1 MEQKPPPGNSHTV
14 SPTALDT
21 DVRSLATTPP
31 RSPEGQSLCFGPF
44 HLLVAQRLL
53 LEGDRP
59 VRLGSRAL
67 DILIALVERPGQ
79 LVTKHELMAL
89 VWPDTVVE
97 EGNLK
102 VHVAGLRRVL
112 GDGRGGT
119 RYLINVPGRG
129 YRFVAP
135 VVLVDEPQRPAP
147 YLATS
152 NEQHNLPAQLTRL
165 IGRHEIIDSLIERLS
180 IQRLLT
186 IVGPG
191 GIGKTA
197 VALVMA
203 ERLIGAYEHGVWLI
217 DLAPIADPHLVPT
230 ALAAALKLEIRSE
243 NPLPGLIV
251 ALRDKQ
257 MLLLLDNCE
266 HVIEAAAA
274 LATGILKGS
283 RGVQILA
290 TSREA
295 LRVEGERTYRLS
307 GLESPPASGRLSAA
321 EVFNFPATQL
331 FVERAVAAANEFELN
346 DVDAPSVAEICR
358 DLDGIPLAIEFAG
371 ARVGAYGVQRI
382 AALLQD
388 RVRLLTGGHRTALP
402 RHRTIKAALDW
413 SYQLLDE
420 EEKTLFRRLAIFVG
434 GFTLEA
440 SGAAAGADGISPEV
454 ADRIASL
461 VMKSLLVAEM
471 VGEHVRFRLL
481 ETTRAY
487 AQAMLQESGEADT
500 LSRRHAIYYRD
511 LLEAASR
518 TSARGGLSA
527 ALAPEIDN
535 IRAALTWTLAPEGD
549 GSIGVVLAAAS
560 ASIWLEMSLLAE
572 CRAWMGKALDNLD
585 TADRGTRRE
594 MVLQTALGLSLMFTE
609 GMSGRTHTALSR
621 ARELAEGV
629 GDPDYELRT
638 TRGLAA
644 FSHRREDF
652 QGALA
657 LGRRAEAIG
666 QADADPVNL
675 CTAEW
680 LLGASLF
687 FLGENAEALIYARR
701 TQQRPTT
708 PELQRAYI
716 ARSGISHY
724 VQAGCVVAQALWAQ
738 GLQDQS
744 AKAVREVLADA
755 QAGAHP
761 LSLCMAL
768 NWCGCMLQLR
778 LGDLEAAERCIAWLK
793 DEAERQASSAF
804 LANSLGF
811 AGHLSAARGDLST
824 AEQQLRASLDSLRL
838 ARSDLHY
845 TPFLSG
851 LALVMAMMGRID
863 ESHAA
868 ADEALQRAERANA
881 FWWMP
886 EALRIKGEGLL
897 SSDTPDAA
905 EVDLCRSRDLAR
917 RQGALSWEL
926 RTSMSLGRL
935 RHAQGRTHE
944 GRELLRTVYARFSEG
959 FDTVDLRSSRRHLDE
974 WT

>member
-1 MEQKPPPGNSHTV
+1 MEQKPTPGDSHTV
-14 SPTALDT
+14 SRTALDT
-21 DVRSLATTPP
+21 DVRSLATTPT
-31 RSPEGQSLCFGPF
+31 RSPQGQSLCFGPF

-135 VVLVDEPQRPAP
+135 VVLADEPQRPAP

-152 NEQHNLPAQLTRL
+152 NERHNLPAQLTRL

-197 VALVMA
+197 VALVIA

-217 DLAPIADPHLVPT
+217 DLAPITDPHLVPT

-243 NPLPGLIV
+243 NPLPSLIV

-257 MLLLLDNCE
+257 MLLVLDNCE
-266 HVIEAAAA
+266 HVIDAAAA

-331 FVERAVAAANEFELN
+331 FVERAAAAANEFELN
-346 DVDAPSVAEICR
+346 DGDAPSVAEICR
-358 DLDGIPLAIEFAG
+358 DLDGIPLAIEFAA
-371 ARVGAYGVQRI
+371 ARVGAYSVQRI

-388 RVRLLTGGHRTALP
+388 RLRLLTGGHRTALP

-440 SGAAAGADGISPEV
+440 SGMVAGAEGAAPEI

-461 VMKSLLVAEM
+461 VMKSLVVAET

-487 AQAMLQESGEADT
+487 ALAMLQQSGEADT
-500 LSRRHAIYYRD
+500 LSRSHAIYYRD

-518 TSARGGLSA
+518 TSARGGLSSA
-527 ALAPEIDN
+527 VAPEIDN

-609 GMSGRTHTALSR
+609 GMSGRTHAALSR

-638 TRGLAA
+638 ITGLAG
-644 FSHRREDF
+644 FCHRREDF

-657 LGRRAEAIG
+657 LGRRAEAIV
-666 QADADPVNL
+666 QADADPVNV
-675 CTAEW
+675 CTSEW
-680 LLGASLF
+680 LLAASLF

-701 TQQRPTT
+701 AQQRQTT

-724 VQAGCVVAQALWAQ
+724 VQAGCVVAQALWTQ

-811 AGHLSAARGDLST
+811 AGHLSAARGDLSV
-824 AEQQLRASLDSLRL
+824 AERQLRASLDSLRL

-881 FWWMP
+881 YWWMP
-886 EALRIKGEGLL
+886 EALRIKGEVQL

-905 EVDLCRSRDLAR
+905 EVYLCRSLDLAR

-935 RHAQGRTHE
+935 RHAQGRTRE
-944 GRELLRTVYARFSEG
+944 GRELLSAVYARFSEG
-959 FDTVDLRSSRRHLDE
+959 FDTVDLRCARRHLDE

>member
-1 MEQKPPPGNSHTV
+1 MEQKPTLGNCHTV
-14 SPTALDT
+14 SPTALDA
-21 DVRSLATTPP
+21 DVRSLATTST
-31 RSPEGQSLCFGPF
+31 RSPQGQSLCFGPF
-44 HLLVAQRLL
+44 RLLVAQRLL

-79 LVTKHELMAL
+79 SVTKHELMAL

-197 VALVMA
+197 VALVIA
-203 ERLIGAYEHGVWLI
+203 ERLIGTYEHGVWLI
-217 DLAPIADPHLVPT
+217 DLAPITDPHLVPT

-243 NPLPGLIV
+243 NPLPSLIV

-331 FVERAVAAANEFELN
+331 FVERAAAAANEFELN
-346 DVDAPSVAEICR
+346 DGDAPSVAEICR
-358 DLDGIPLAIEFAG
+358 DLDGIPLAIEFAA
-371 ARVGAYGVQRI
+371 ARVGAFGVQRI

-388 RVRLLTGGHRTALP
+388 RLRLLTGGHRTALP

-440 SGAAAGADGISPEV
+440 SGTAAGADGAAPEI

-461 VMKSLLVAEM
+461 VMKSLVVAEM

-487 AQAMLQESGEADT
+487 ALAMLQQSGEADT

-511 LLEAASR
+511 LVEATSR
-518 TSARGGLSA
+518 VSARIGLSA
-527 ALAPEIDN
+527 ALAPELDN
-535 IRAALTWTLAPEGD
+535 IRAALRWAFAPEGD
-549 GSIGVVLAAAS
+549 GSIGVALAAAS
-560 ASIWLEMSLLAE
+560 ATIWFEMSLLAE
-572 CRAWMGKALDNLD
+572 CRTWMEKAVDRLDA
-585 TADRGTRRE
+585 ADRGTRLE
-594 MVLQTALGLSLMFTE
+594 MVLQTSLGFSLMFTE
-609 GMSGRTHTALSR
+609 GVSDRAHAALSK
-621 ARELAEGV
+621 ARELAESV
-629 GDPDYELRT
+629 GDPEYQLRAIS
-638 TRGLAA
+638 GLAS
-644 FSHRREDF
+644 FCHRREDF

-657 LGRRAEAIG
+657 LGRRAEAIVMG
-666 QADADPVNL
+666 DPDPVNL
-675 CTAEW
+675 STAEW
-680 LLGASLF
+680 LLCVSLS
-687 FLGENAEALIYARR
+687 FLGEHAEALVYSRR
-701 TQQRPTT
+701 AQQRAT
-708 PELQRAYI
+708 PEVRRAHLV
-716 ARSGISHY
+716 RSGMDHSFY
-724 VQAGCVVAQALWAQ
+724 VRCVEAHSLWTLGCL
-738 GLQDQS
+738 DQS
-744 AKAVREVLADA
+744 AKAARELVADA
-755 QAGAHP
+755 QTGAHP
-761 LSLCMAL
+761 LSVCMAL
-768 NWCGCMLQLR
+768 SWCGCMIPLR
-778 LGDLEAAERCIAWLK
+778 LGDMETAERCIAWLK
-793 DEAERQASSAF
+793 DCAEKQASSNF
-804 LANSLGF
+804 FANGLGF
-811 AGHLSAARGDLST
+811 EGLLFAARGDLSA
-824 AEQQLRASLDSLRL
+824 AERQLRASLDGCT
-838 ARSDLHY
+838 DLQH
-845 TPFLSG
+845 TFFLSG
-851 LALVMAMMGRID
+851 LAQVLAMMRRLD
-863 ESHAA
+863 EGLAA
-868 ADEALQRAERANA
+868 ADKALQRAERANA

-886 EALRIKGEGLL
+886 EAIRIKGEVLL
-897 SSDTPDAA
+897 SSDTPDTSAA
-905 EVDLCRSRDLAR
+905 EGYLRRSLDVAR
-917 RQGALSWEL
+917 RHGALSWEL
-926 RTSMSLGRL
+926 RTSMMLGRL
-935 RHAQGRTHE
+935 RHAQGRTRE
-944 GRELLRTVYARFSEG
+944 GRELLSTVYARFSEG
-959 FDTVDLRSSRRHLDE
+959 FDTVDLRCARRHLDE